1 MRILILGGDGMLG
14 HQLFK
19 HLKSNHDVRV
29 TLRKDLVAYKRFM
42 LFSKENTY
50 PGIDVRSPGK
60 LAEVLSDFHPDAVV
74 NATGIVKQLPE
85 ASESIPSIE
94 INALFPHR
102 LALLCKD
109 ISARMIHLSTDC
121 VFSGKKGNYKESDT
135 SDADDLYGRTKF
147 LGEVTEQHCLT
158 LRTSMIGLELS
169 RKKNLLEW
177 FLAQKGTV
185 NGYKKVIFSGFTTL
199 ELSRIIENM
208 ILNYPEA
215 NGIYHV
221 SSEPISKF
229 DLLYLI
235 KEGLK
240 LSIEIIPDESTA
252 CDRSLDSVRFRQE
265 VGYTPPTWKEMVSE
279 LCEDIRFSHKITK
292 DSKHQVS
299 IT

>member
-19 HLKSNHDVRV
+19 QFKNNHDVRV
-29 TLRKDLVAYKRFM
+29 TLRQDLAVYKKFM
-42 LFSKENTY
+42 LFSTENTY
-50 PGIDVRSPGK
+50 PGIDVIKIDK
-60 LAEVLSDFHPDAVV
+60 LAKVLTDFHPDAVV
-74 NATGIVKQLPE
+74 NAIGIVKQLPE

-135 SDADDLYGRTKF
+135 SDPDDLYGRTKF
-147 LGEVTEQHCLT
+147 LGEVTGKNCLT

-177 FLAQKGTV
+177 FLAQNKSV
-185 NGYKKVIFSGFTTL
+185 HGYNKFIFSGFTTI

-208 ILNYPEA
+208 ILNFPEA

-221 SSEPISKF
+221 SSGPISKF

-240 LSIEIIPDESTA
+240 LSIEIIPDESFA
-252 CDRSLDSVRFRQE
+252 CDRSLDSIKFRQE
-265 VGYTPPTWKEMVSE
+265 FNYNPPSWEEMIDE
-279 LCEDIRFSHKITK
+279 LCKDIGDNS
-292 DSKHQVS
+292 
-299 IT
+299 

>member
-19 HLKSNHDVRV
+19 QLKNNHDVWV
-29 TLRKDLVAYKRFM
+29 TLRQDLAVYKKFM
-42 LFSKENTY
+42 LFSTENTY

-60 LAEVLSDFHPDAVV
+60 LAEVLADFHPDAVV
-74 NATGIVKQLPE
+74 NAVGIVKQLPE

-135 SDADDLYGRTKF
+135 SDPDDLYGRTKF
-147 LGEVTEQHCLT
+147 LGEITEKHCLT
-158 LRTSMIGLELS
+158 LRTSMIGQELS

-177 FLAQKGTV
+177 FLAQNETV
-185 NGYKKVIFSGFTTL
+185 QGYNKFVFSGFTTL
-199 ELSRIIENM
+199 ELSRVIENM
-208 ILNYPEA
+208 ILNYPDA
-215 NGIYHV
+215 SGIYHV
-221 SSEPISKF
+221 SSDPISKF
-229 DLLYLI
+229 DLLSLI

-240 LSIEIIPDESTA
+240 LPIEIIPDESFA
-252 CDRSLDSVRFRQE
+252 CDRSLDSSKFRQE
-265 VGYTPPTWKEMVSE
+265 FNYNPPTWEEMIDE
-279 LCEDIRFSHKITK
+279 LCKDIGDRL
-292 DSKHQVS
+292 
-299 IT
+299 

>member
-19 HLKSNHDVRV
+19 QLKINHDVRV
-29 TLRKDLVAYKRFM
+29 TLRQDLAVYKKFM
-42 LFSKENTY
+42 LFSTENTY
-50 PGIDVRSPGK
+50 PDIDVIKIDK
-60 LAEVLSDFHPDAVV
+60 LAKVLTGFHPDAVV
-74 NATGIVKQLPE
+74 NAIGIVKQLPE

-109 ISARMIHLSTDC
+109 INARMIHLSTDC

-135 SDADDLYGRTKF
+135 SDPDDLYGRTKF
-147 LGEVTEQHCLT
+147 LGEVTGKNCLT

-177 FLAQKGTV
+177 FLAQNKSV
-185 NGYKKVIFSGFTTL
+185 HGYNKFIFSGFTTI

-221 SSEPISKF
+221 SSGPISKF
-229 DLLYLI
+229 DLLSLI
-235 KEGLK
+235 KEELK
-240 LSIEIIPDESTA
+240 LQIEIIPDESFA
-252 CDRSLDSVRFRQE
+252 CDRSLDSTKFRKE
-265 VGYTPPTWKEMVSE
+265 FDYNPPTWEEMVIE
-279 LCEDIRFSHKITK
+279 LCEDIR
-292 DSKHQVS
+292 
-299 IT
+299 